1 MKKILVLVL
10 ALGCLTACSKTGQ
23 EPAPAPPVQE
33 TPSNPDPQKPQKPDP
48 EKPNVPEL
56 HYISKIEFLDEQQRV
71 HHMVQYS
78 YDEAMRLSSLEE
90 HYSRGTNVDVYTGGT
105 NVDVY
110 TGKLSYEAASVLM
123 TYDNDKHQK
132 NLVKPTEYRLFLDEA
147 SKRATKLEETIF
159 FEGSEPEVRREADNT
174 FDDFGRRTSYISPF
188 MRLVSLTWRENNLEK
203 VLYERDEFSVTEMR
217 AYSQVKNNVYPDLNF
232 LQRRLLFAPEYQYLW
247 TEQLGI
253 RSHHLMSRLERS
265 SKERADLNRQIT
277 YKYDLDA
284 KGRPIRITIQNE
296 GDVSV
301 IVLTYVER

>member
-23 EPAPAPPVQE
+23 EPAPALPVQG

-48 EKPNVPEL
+48 ENPKPDVPEI
-56 HYISKIEFLDEQQRV
+56 HYVSKIELLDEQQRV

-78 YDEAMRLSSLEE
+78 YNEAMGLSSFEE
-90 HYSRGTNVDVYTGGT
+90 HYSRGA

-123 TYDNDKHQK
+123 TYDRNKYQK

-147 SKRATKLEETIF
+147 SKRATKLEKTIF
-159 FEGSEPEVRREADNT
+159 FEGSEPEVRREADYT
-174 FDDFGRRTSYISPF
+174 FNDFGRRTSYTSPF

-203 VLYERDEFSVTEMR
+203 VLYQRDEFSVTEMR
-217 AYSQVKNNVYPDLNF
+217 AYSQVKNNVYPDINF
-232 LQRRLLFAPEYQYLW
+232 LQCRLLFAPEYQYLW

-284 KGRPIRITIQNE
+284 KGRPVRITIQDE
-296 GDVSV
+296 DDVSI